1 MAMTERSGERLITC
15 IVPAGRG
22 LRLLEALRARQGVA
36 DAAWHHA
43 RGVGA
48 TGRKRW
54 LVEEKEVVTA
64 VVPASRGEEVFAFL
78 YREAGLDSPLA
89 GLVFMHAAGRLAGT
103 LLPDGHAP
111 ADEAQPNPG

>member
-1 MAMTERSGERLITC
+1 MSVGDRRGERLITC

-22 LRLLEALRARQGVA
+22 PRLLEALRAQQGIA

-54 LVEEKEVVTA
+54 LVEEKDVVTA
-64 VVPASRGEEVFAFL
+64 LVSAERAEEVFALL

-89 GLVFMHAAGRLAGT
+89 GMVFMHAAGRVAGT
-103 LLPDGHAP
+103 LLPAA
-111 ADEAQPNPG
+111 ADR